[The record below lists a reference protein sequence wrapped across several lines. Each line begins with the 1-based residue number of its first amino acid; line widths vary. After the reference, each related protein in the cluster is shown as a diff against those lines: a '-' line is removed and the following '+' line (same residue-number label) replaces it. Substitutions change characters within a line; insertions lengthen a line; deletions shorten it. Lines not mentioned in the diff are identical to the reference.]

1 MREQNMWFGGPQP
14 MPEPKQRAAA
24 FIDGSTLYVKEQ
36 NGDALYALDLAG
48 PSLLWKRPVDREST
62 VARLDDGR
70 VLVIGQDF
78 GAIDTK
84 GKAQP
89 MTWSARLPD
98 LLVRL
103 TPIVSGQRVFAFA
116 PRGVFEIDTS
126 NGDTA
131 RILRG
136 ADLDSFGGT
145 LNRAPGRLIAVSNI
159 AVTAYPVSDGP
170 QPSGGQQAVR
180 PTN

>member
-1 MREQNMWFGGPQP
+1 M
-14 MPEPKQRAAA
+14 
-24 FIDGSTLYVKEQ
+24 
-36 NGDALYALDLAG
+36 
-48 PSLLWKRPVDREST
+48 
-62 VARLDDGR
+62 
-70 VLVIGQDF
+70 
-78 GAIDTK
+78 
-84 GKAQP
+84 
-89 MTWSARLPD
+89 PD

-103 TPIVSGQRVFAFA
+103 TPIVSGGRVFAFA
-116 PRGVFEIDTS
+116 PRGIFEIDTT

-159 AVTAYPVSDGP
+159 AVTAYPVSDGNA
-170 QPSGGQQAVR
+170 QPSQQAAR